1 MISIQTED
9 FDLGREQ
16 AELRIAAGDAGAIVT
31 FTGLVCEV
39 YDQTASKGGSES
51 KNESVVALTLEHYP
65 GMTEKCLQDIADQ
78 ANARW
83 RLLATRIIHRVGR
96 LQAQD
101 QIVLVATASAHRQDA
116 FDAAQFIMDYL
127 KSNAPFWK
135 KQETPNGSEWVD
147 SRQSDNDAIAR
158 WQKSC

>member
-31 FTGLVCEV
+31 FTGLVREV
-39 YDQTASKGGSES
+39 YDQTASDGGSES
-51 KNESVVALTLEHYP
+51 KHDSVVALTLEHYP

-147 SRQSDNDAIAR
+147 SRQSDDDAIAR